1 MLLGVHGVAWCAWGI
16 KKDPNEE
23 GIDNI
28 PSLKERG
35 NEAGRKQWNYTKE
48 GEEEQQRK
56 EKTKTRVNKK
66 KAERVLHKK
75 NATSEANGSRRKDDF
90 MEHR

>member
-66 KAERVLHKK
+66 KGRKSAAQEERNQRSKWV
-75 NATSEANGSRRKDDF
+75 TQEG
-90 MEHR
+90 